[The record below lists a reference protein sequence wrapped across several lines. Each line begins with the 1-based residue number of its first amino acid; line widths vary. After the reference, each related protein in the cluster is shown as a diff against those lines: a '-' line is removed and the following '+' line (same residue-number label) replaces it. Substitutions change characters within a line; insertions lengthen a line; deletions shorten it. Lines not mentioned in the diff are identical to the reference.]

1 MMRATP
7 SIFALSCLVFA
18 GSVALAQ
25 TAPMPPMPSAP
36 PKPPMAP
43 MPPMPP
49 MDHARMM
56 AGHGMMDH
64 AAIVQARQAGFHLT
78 VAAFLGIKA
87 GIARGADVKTL
98 ALPAAAI
105 AGWGKAI
112 PTMFPPGTDTPESDA
127 LPTVWSDRA
136 GFETAAANMSAA
148 ARTLADL
155 GKAGDTA
162 GFATQFGA
170 LGKTCGACHK
180 DYRKPEEKK

>member
-1 MMRATP
+1 MMRATT
-7 SIFALSCLVFA
+7 ILFAA
-18 GSVALAQ
+18 AALAATGSIAL
-25 TAPMPPMPSAP
+25 TAPRAAAQDSMKGMSPDQMKA
-36 PKPPMAP
+36 M
-43 MPPMPP
+43 
-49 MDHARMM
+49 HAEHEKMM
-56 AGHGMMDH
+56 HAG
-64 AAIVQARQAGFHLT
+64 IVQARQAGFHLA
-78 VAAFLGIKA
+78 VASFLGIKA
-87 GIARGADVKTL
+87 GIARGDDVKTL
-98 ALPAAAI
+98 ALPAAAL